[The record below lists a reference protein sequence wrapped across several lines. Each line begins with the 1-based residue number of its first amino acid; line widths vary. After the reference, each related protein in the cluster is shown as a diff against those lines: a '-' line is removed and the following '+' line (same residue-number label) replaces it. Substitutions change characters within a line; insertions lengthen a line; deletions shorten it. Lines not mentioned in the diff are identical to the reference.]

1 VQTWLQKKEEI
12 KKEIKRKGKD
22 DRTLIR
28 SNLTY
33 LPLDLLWSR
42 TDKRRNGNHEGFVDT
57 SYYPLHKFT
66 MPCIVVKFTRRS
78 LGALRMALM
87 AHAGRL
93 NSLLKLSWPDMEKV
107 QEKLYNLV
115 DTLVIHGVD
124 QKWFSTFALI
134 ERAEEMVTTQEIR
147 AVS

>member
-1 VQTWLQKKEEI
+1 M
-12 KKEIKRKGKD
+12 
-22 DRTLIR
+22 LIR

-33 LPLDLLWSR
+33 LPLDLVWSR

-78 LGALRMALM
+78 LGALRAALM
-87 AHAGRL
+87 AHAGRF
-93 NSLLKLSWPDMEKV
+93 NSILEPSWPDAEEVNEEM
-107 QEKLYNLV
+107 YALV
-115 DTLVIHGVD
+115 DTLLIHGVD

-134 ERAEEMVTTQEIR
+134 EGGGGDGVNSRDSCGELG
-147 AVS
+147 